1 MSLARE
7 TMRGLLLKD
16 LFAVKGNHHESR
28 SLGCWISFAARN
40 ALEPAISRPPDTGL
54 PGTATRLR
62 RGTTLRALIDD
73 THSGEQSNRLAGNGQ
88 RRKAADAF
96 ARSAARSRRAA
107 LDHATDF
114 ARDPM
119 AELLLT
125 RCVAMISCIRI
136 GCTASSRRAHA

>member
-54 PGTATRLR
+54 PRHRHKAQPGM
-62 RGTTLRALIDD
+62 TLRALIDD
-73 THSGEQSNRLAGNGQ
+73 AHSGKQSNRRAGNGQ

-114 ARDPM
+114 TRDPM
-119 AELLLT
+119 AELRLT
-125 RCVAMISCIRI
+125 RCVAMMSFIRI